1 VDHLSGLSAADKSSI
16 KQTLQRLWDARV
28 AADYHPEELVFSD
41 AARESLRNRLTIVL
55 RIASGTIPSVNRD
68 EVIEAVERRLTDTG
82 PSYNFEL
89 LRAGVRYEEGWWYFP
104 VAATHARSNQP
115 LPRQFVLTT
124 FANIEEAM
132 HSQEGENVLFI
143 PFIPS
148 PAEPVAA

>member
-1 VDHLSGLSAADKSSI
+1 MIQSVLGKLAA
-16 KQTLQRLWDARV
+16 
-28 AADYHPEELVFSD
+28 
-41 AARESLRNRLTIVL
+41 
-55 RIASGTIPSVNRD
+55 
-68 EVIEAVERRLTDTG
+68 TG
-82 PSYNFEL
+82 PSYRFEL
-89 LRAGVRYEEGWWYFP
+89 LEAGVRHEDGWWFFP